1 MSLRLR
7 LMLVL
12 LAVYCAGGYYLTRQA
27 LEQAPDADAMLRI
40 IRDQAR
46 R

>member
-1 MSLRLR
+1 
-7 LMLVL
+7 L
-12 LAVYCAGGYYLTRQA
+12 LHKADFRQA

-40 IRDQAR
+40 IRDQGR